1 MWELRRE
8 HTVNSKCKNNYLE
21 RENIAWEYVAVSD
34 QRNYLWNQEYDI
46 T

>member
-21 RENIAWEYVAVSD
+21 RKILRENMLPFPTKGTIFGIK
-34 QRNYLWNQEYDI
+34 N
-46 T
+46 TT